1 MLLFEYHLEDNLFSL
16 YEDLKVGKY
25 RHSDYEHFQVFDS
38 KKRDIHKA
46 RVRDRIVHQIIFDYL
61 EEIYEPIFIKDSY
74 SSRKNKGS
82 HQAIKSFQYFAKL
95 VSSDGETPCFILKC
109 DIRKYFDSVN
119 KKVLLELIKEKGVE
133 GSVFEIIKEI
143 IFSFNKEEF
152 VGIPLGNITSQ
163 VFANIYLDKLD
174 YFIKKKLKVR
184 YYVRYNDDFVILD
197 YHQKRLKE
205 YLPKI
210 RKFLE
215 EELCLEIPDHKA
227 SIRKLDWGI
236 DFLGYVILKDAV
248 LLRNKTKGKI
258 FTKLN
263 EKNINSYL
271 GLLKHCNS
279 YNLTQKILSNFNQVK
294 GFEFSD
300 DFLFE

>member
-95 VSSDGETPCFILKC
+95 VSSDGEKPRFVLKC

-263 EKNINSYL
+263 EKNISSYL

-279 YNLTQKILSNFNQVK
+279 YTLTQKILSNFNQVK

>member
-1 MLLFEYHLEDNLFSL
+1 M
-16 YEDLKVGKY
+16 
-25 RHSDYEHFQVFDS
+25 
-38 KKRDIHKA
+38 
-46 RVRDRIVHQIIFDYL
+46 
-61 EEIYEPIFIKDSY
+61 
-74 SSRKNKGS
+74 
-82 HQAIKSFQYFAKL
+82 
-95 VSSDGETPCFILKC
+95 
-109 DIRKYFDSVN
+109 
-119 KKVLLELIKEKGVE
+119 
-133 GSVFEIIKEI
+133 
-143 IFSFNKEEF
+143 
-152 VGIPLGNITSQ
+152 
-163 VFANIYLDKLD
+163 
-174 YFIKKKLKVR
+174 
-184 YYVRYNDDFVILD
+184 RYNDDFVILD